1 MSPLTSEPYNSRNS
15 ASSPVCLPLYGPIAQ
30 LSTAP
35 QPKETSATSRA
46 MGNPS
51 PAFCPLCCGYRAWL
65 SSVSGIVTVVPSTI
79 FTDRPR
85 HFHPA
90 VEPPS
95 SRSPTLLPSRS
106 TSPNGNLWR
115 ALQYG
120 PLDKLTCASP
130 CATRSL
136 AYRITTSWQA
146 WSVCSTCSTNKR
158 SATSGAYRRSR
169 HTPTSS
175 CTARTNSCA
184 GRTLNSFSR
193 PDCKKPLRNRLI
205 DSSNRPFLIT
215 SFKG

>member
-1 MSPLTSEPYNSRNS
+1 MSPLTGEPYISRNN
-15 ASSPVCLPLYGPIAQ
+15 ASSPVCLPLHGPLAQ

-35 QPKETSATSRA
+35 QPRETSTTSRA
-46 MGNPS
+46 IGNPS
-51 PAFCPLCCGYRAWL
+51 PGFCPLCCGNRAWL

-85 HFHPA
+85 HLHPA

-106 TSPNGNLWR
+106 TSPNGNLRR

-120 PLDKLTCASP
+120 PVDKLICASP

-136 AYRITTSWQA
+136 AYRTTTSWQA
-146 WSVCSTCSTNKR
+146 WSVCSTCSMNKR
-158 SATSGAYRRSR
+158 STTNGAYSRSR
-169 HTPTSS
+169 HSSTSS
-175 CTARTNSCA
+175 CTTRINSCA
-184 GRTLNSFSR
+184 GKTLNSVSR
-193 PDCKKPLRNRLI
+193 PDCKKLHRNRLI
-205 DSSNRPFLIT
+205 DSCIRLFLIT